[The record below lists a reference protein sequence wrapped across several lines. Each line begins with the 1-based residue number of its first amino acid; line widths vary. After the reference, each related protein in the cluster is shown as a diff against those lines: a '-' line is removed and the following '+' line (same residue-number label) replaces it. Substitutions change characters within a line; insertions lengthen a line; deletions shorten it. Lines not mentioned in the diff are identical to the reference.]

1 MRVVNCVDLSSG
13 SRSSGLMGMRK
24 SMDLKRARGKW
35 QLVATAIL
43 SYVTSGARRYGGRES
58 LRAGGVD
65 GRLRD
70 EEGRLVAAVERVR
83 VDVEENA
90 VVVDGRAG
98 RLALGEFAD
107 GEDVATWEE
116 GRRNTV
122 WSTERRSSGR
132 GSSRPPRCS
141 CFVFAWRMGI
151 VVVGVVGVVV
161 EIVAAETVVVEVVA
175 VDDIVVETKTAE
187 TAVEF
192 VATDTA
198 VVDTLAGTATA
209 ERAGT
214 AAIAYTDTATEKVS
228 SATRCYPPANTGTSQ
243 VAACSSGDEAGTG
256 SAVTAS
262 GALGLDSVVPLNT

>member
-43 SYVTSGARRYGGRES
+43 SYVASSTRRYGGRES
-58 LRAGGVD
+58 FRAGGVD

-70 EEGRLVAAVERVR
+70 EEGRLVAAVERVG

-116 GRRNTV
+116 GRRGTV
-122 WSTERRSSGR
+122 WSTERRSSGK
-132 GSSRPPRCS
+132 GSSRPPRYS
-141 CFVFAWRMGI
+141 CFVFAWRVGI
-151 VVVGVVGVVV
+151 VGIVGIVGVVV
-161 EIVAAETVVVEVVA
+161 VGIVGVVVVEVV
-175 VDDIVVETKTAE
+175 V
-187 TAVEF
+187 
-192 VATDTA
+192 
-198 VVDTLAGTATA
+198 
-209 ERAGT
+209 
-214 AAIAYTDTATEKVS
+214 
-228 SATRCYPPANTGTSQ
+228 
-243 VAACSSGDEAGTG
+243 
-256 SAVTAS
+256 
-262 GALGLDSVVPLNT
+262 